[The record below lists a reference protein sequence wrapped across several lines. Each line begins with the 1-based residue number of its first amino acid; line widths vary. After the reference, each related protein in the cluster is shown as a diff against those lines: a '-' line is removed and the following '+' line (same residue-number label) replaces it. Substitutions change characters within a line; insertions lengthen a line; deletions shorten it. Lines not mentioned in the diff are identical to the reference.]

1 MIKMNIKNNIIHKR
15 MFKTTINKVKN
26 ARTFLTVVKEY
37 ERGVKLNFGK
47 FHSVLQPGLRLR
59 IPFYHSIYKVNMT
72 NSILNIPTQSLISKD
87 NITFTVDSSVQY
99 KVIDAQKAVLNVY
112 NLNLMLPERCQMS
125 MRQILSSLDIN
136 GILHGLKD
144 IPNLVKLSLQN
155 VESDWGIEII
165 NVQIRDIQFDESVK
179 RAMGV
184 KAEAERN
191 AEAKLINADA
201 DVKTAEKYA
210 QAATIYK
217 ENPITLRLREFQLWT
232 TVSQNNNTQFF
243 VIPSNLLDFPKNQDK
258 LDKE

>member
-1 MIKMNIKNNIIHKR
+1 ML
-15 MFKTTINKVKN
+15 KTAINKINKVKTS
-26 ARTFLTVVKEY
+26 RTFITVIKEY

-47 FHSVLQPGLRLR
+47 FNSVLQPGLRLN
-59 IPFYHSIYKVNMT
+59 IPYYHSIYKVNLT

-87 NITFTVDSSVQY
+87 NITFTIDSSVQY
-99 KVIDAQKAVLNVY
+99 KVIDAQKAILNVC
-112 NLNLMLPERCQMS
+112 NLKSMLPERCQMS

-144 IPNLVKLSLQN
+144 IPNLVKSSLSN
-155 VESDWGIEII
+155 VESEWGIEII

-210 QAATIYK
+210 LAATIYK
-217 ENPITLRLREFQLWT
+217 ENPITMRLREFQLWT
-232 TVSQNNNTQFF
+232 TVSQNKNTQFF
-243 VIPSNLLDFPKNQDK
+243 VIPSNLLDFPKNQNK

>member
-1 MIKMNIKNNIIHKR
+1 
-15 MFKTTINKVKN
+15 MFKTTINKVKKI
-26 ARTFLTVVKEY
+26 RTFFTVIKEY

-47 FHSVLQPGLRLR
+47 FHSVLEPGLKIK

-87 NITFTVDSSVQY
+87 NITFTIDSSVQY
-99 KVIDAQKAVLNVY
+99 KVTDSKKTILNVDD
-112 NLNLMLPERCQMS
+112 LDEMLPERCQMAI
-125 MRQILSSLDIN
+125 RQILSSLDIN

-144 IPNLVKLSLQN
+144 ISNLVKLSLQT
-155 VESDWGIEII
+155 VEFDWGIEII

-201 DVKTAEKYA
+201 DVQTAEKYA

-243 VIPSNLLDFPKNQDK
+243 VIPSNLLDFPKNQEK
-258 LDKE
+258 LD